1 MNTKET
7 LRKLHK
13 KFPNLSLDDLFAIL
27 DCYTEDIKYNW
38 NGNSTSITANYG
50 DVQLTAS
57 H

>member
-7 LRKLHK
+7 LRKLHQ

-27 DCYTEDIKYNW
+27 DCYTEDIKYDW
-38 NGNSTSITANYG
+38 NGNINATRKYS
-50 DVQLTAS
+50 DVQLTAC

>member
-7 LRKLHK
+7 LRKLHQ
-13 KFPNLSLDDLFAIL
+13 KFPNLSLDDLFVIL

-38 NGNSTSITANYG
+38 NGSATSITSIN
-50 DVQLTAS
+50 DRQPTAY